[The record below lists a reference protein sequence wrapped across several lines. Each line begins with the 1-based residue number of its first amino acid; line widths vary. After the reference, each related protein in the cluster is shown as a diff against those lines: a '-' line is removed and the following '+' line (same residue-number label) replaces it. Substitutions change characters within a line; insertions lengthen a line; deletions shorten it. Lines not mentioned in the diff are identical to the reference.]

1 MATVTVRN
9 GIDVQA
15 LLETIEA
22 IKTKPELAEFTFR
35 ASTSWQHGTASTAQ
49 IGAFVHAGDEDES
62 RTEPFT
68 LEGDEPP
75 ILLGHTRARTPSS
88 CCWPR
93 SVSAIRSATSPTPPR
108 AGSRSSR

>member
-1 MATVTVRN
+1 MASVTVRN
-9 GIDVQA
+9 GIDVPA

-22 IKTKPELAEFTFR
+22 IKAKPELAEFTFR
-35 ASTSWQHGTASTAQ
+35 ASTSWQQGTASTAQ

-75 ILLGHTRARTPSS
+75 VLLGRNEGRTPSS
-88 CCWPR
+88 CCWPL
-93 SVSAIRSATSPTPPR
+93 SVSATPSATSPTPPR